1 MKPRYVPRDED
12 FDNLIK
18 EAKQLAEKLEKAQ
31 PEYTQKEGS
40 EIGPS
45 HFVTE
50 TGGNTP
56 IQSAHYWTNNI
67 VPESTDVANKGAIS
81 ENVNILDGPG
91 AHYPTSESP
100 LGSHQIGGD
109 EQPQSLTKQL
119 GADGEQLRL
128 DDIAESIKKLSRRI

>member
-1 MKPRYVPRDED
+1 MKPRYVPRDEG

-18 EAKQLAEKLEKAQ
+18 EATELAEKLEKAQ
-31 PEYTQKEGS
+31 PNFTQKEGS
-40 EIGPS
+40 TIGPS

-50 TGGNTP
+50 TGGQT
-56 IQSAHYWTNNI
+56 QTAHYTTNNI
-67 VPESTDVANKGAIS
+67 VPESTDIANKGATS

-91 AHYPTSESP
+91 AHFPTSEST

-119 GADGEQLRL
+119 GADGEQLRIN
-128 DDIAESIKKLSRRI
+128 DIAKSINQLSRRIE